1 MAASEW
7 GSLIIGSVSGGDG
20 ETTAHA
26 IHGGER
32 RAGLEGSSVDYK
44 GAVKWEEGKARRRP
58 MGLRA
63 LRGNAR
69 EEWRLRGQL
78 A

>member
-1 MAASEW
+1 M
-7 GSLIIGSVSGGDG
+7 IGSVSGGDG

-26 IHGGER
+26 NHGGER

-44 GAVKWEEGKARRRP
+44 GAVKWEEGKSRRWP
-58 MGLRA
+58 MGPRA

-69 EEWRLRGQL
+69 EEWRLIGQI